1 MSKAETITK
10 QAQEKIDTLADDRV
24 DSTNSDVRYLA
35 YGARLRTA
43 IRASTRY
50 IAYVCSL
57 FALLGEILIFLDQ

>member
-1 MSKAETITK
+1 MSKTETITK

-57 FALLGEILIFLDQ
+57 LRFLEKHLSS